1 MAKKKIPINV
11 LGVKLK
17 NGRESKGLSQ
27 EEVAIK
33 LAEFG
38 ITVRD
43 IEEWE
48 TGYDIP
54 DDKRIR
60 ELSNL
65 YSINANEL
73 IQLKLDIEAAGIAV
87 NRVYRK
93 KFVGKTFWDIFGDL
107 IVKIIKIVIVALIIF
122 AVIKSGIL
130 TKLKNLE
137 NENKQEENYIVED
150 EYLRMLN
157 SKRGNRK

>member
-1 MAKKKIPINV
+1 MSKKKLPINV

-17 NGRESKGLSQ
+17 NGRESNGLSQ

-54 DDKRIR
+54 NDKEIR
-60 ELSNL
+60 ELSNI
-65 YSINANEL
+65 YKINANEL
-73 IQLKLDIEAAGIAV
+73 IKLKLDMETAGIAA

-93 KFVGKTFWDIFGDL
+93 KFVGKTFWDIFGNF
-107 IVKIIKIVIVALIIF
+107 IVKIIKIAIVAFIIF
-122 AVIKSGIL
+122 AVIKSGVLIKVK
-130 TKLKNLE
+130 KLG
-137 NENKQEENYIVED
+137 NENKQEENYIVDD

-157 SKRGNRK
+157 SKRGN